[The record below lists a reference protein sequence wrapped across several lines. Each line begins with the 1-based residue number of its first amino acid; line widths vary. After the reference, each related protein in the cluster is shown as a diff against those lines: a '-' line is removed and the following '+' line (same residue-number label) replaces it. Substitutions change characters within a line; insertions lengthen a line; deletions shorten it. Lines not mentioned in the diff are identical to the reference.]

1 MKTKSLRLL
10 ASTLVI
16 AMVVMLMPMYK
27 AEAAVSAISLSGG
40 GFTGSSIDAS
50 TGFGAA
56 TLNFTTAA
64 ALTVDGNTI
73 KITLNGAV
81 VTAGQTLTV
90 ADLTLTGET
99 LEASPGVSDDGV
111 HEVTITNGAS
121 GNTDPEILITLDSSG
136 GTPPN
141 FTAAAHTLVFLTGQL
156 ESSAT
161 PGNYSEVFITTSEL
175 GIGMMY
181 VADDNDV
188 LITATVAPNLSL
200 IIRNTADSA
209 DTNVCDLGELS
220 SASVSTCDY
229 RVAVGTNASGGLQVQ
244 ITSDGD
250 LDTAGADTIDV
261 VVEDSTV
268 TAGSEEYGIAIT
280 GATAGGETGGAFTNP
295 IVEDGDFNDDD
306 TPIPT
311 SATNFLSYGSAFQYT
326 ALTLTTSTL
335 VTHRASIDS
344 ATMAGS
350 YDQVVTYTIT
360 ATF

>member
-1 MKTKSLRLL
+1 MKVKMFRAL
-10 ASTLVI
+10 ASALVVI
-16 AMVVMLMPMYK
+16 MVVILMPLHK
-27 AEAAVSAISLSGG
+27 AEAAVSAISWSGG
-40 GFTGSSIDAS
+40 GFTASSIDAS

-64 ALTVDGNTI
+64 ALTSDGNTI
-73 KITLNGAV
+73 KFVLNGAV
-81 VTAGQTLTV
+81 VTAGQTLDV
-90 ADLTLTGET
+90 GDLTIAGLT
-99 LEASPGVSDDGV
+99 LEASPGTADNGAA
-111 HEVTITNGAS
+111 EVIITNGAA
-121 GNTDPEILITLDSSG
+121 GNTNPEILVTLDSNSG
-136 GTPPN
+136 TAPN
-141 FTAAAHTLVFLTGQL
+141 FTAAAHTLAVTTGQL
-156 ESSAT
+156 ESSAIAS
-161 PGNYSEVFITTSEL
+161 NYSQVVMTSSEV

-200 IIRNTADSA
+200 IIRNTADTA

-220 SASVSTCDY
+220 TSSVSTCDY

-250 LDTAGADTIDV
+250 LDTAGGDTIDAV
-261 VVEDSTV
+261 TEDNTV
-268 TAGSEEYGIAIT
+268 TAGTEDYGIAVT

-295 IVEDGDFNDDD
+295 ITEDGDFNDDD

-311 SATNFLSYGSAFQYT
+311 SATNFLSYTSAFQYT
-326 ALTLTTSTL
+326 QGTTTTSTL
-335 VTHRASIDS
+335 VTHRAAIDA